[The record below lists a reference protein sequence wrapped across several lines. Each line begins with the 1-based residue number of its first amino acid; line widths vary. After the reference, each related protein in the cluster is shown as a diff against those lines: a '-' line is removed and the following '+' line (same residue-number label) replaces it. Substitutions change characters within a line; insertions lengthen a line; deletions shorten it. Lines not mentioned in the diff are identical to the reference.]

1 MSRKNHIIIARLKKK
16 GFSTE
21 MSKHIKLTFQ
31 HNGCDTQIR
40 TWVSHGKKEI
50 GDRLLSLMA
59 EQLHLSKQ
67 QFMEVID
74 CTVDGEAL
82 ILMYHEK
89 DLL

>member
-1 MSRKNHIIIARLKKK
+1 
-16 GFSTE
+16 

-50 GDRLLSLMA
+50 SDRLLSLMA

-67 QFMEVID
+67 QFMEAID
-74 CTVDGEAL
+74 CTVDEADL
-82 ILMYHEK
+82 IHLYNEL

>member
-1 MSRKNHIIIARLKKK
+1 MSRKNHTIVARLKKK
-16 GFSTE
+16 GFTSE

-67 QFMEVID
+67 QFMETID
-74 CTVDGEAL
+74 CTIDEADL
-82 ILMYHEK
+82 NSIYSGK

>member
-1 MSRKNHIIIARLKKK
+1 MSRKNHIIAAHLKKK
-16 GFSTE
+16 GFALE

-50 GDRLLSLMA
+50 GDRLLGIMA
-59 EQLHLSKQ
+59 EQLYLSKQ
-67 QFMEVID
+67 QFMELID
-74 CTVDGEAL
+74 CTIDEAEL
-82 ILMYHEK
+82 ILIYNEK

>member
-1 MSRKNHIIIARLKKK
+1 MSRKNHTIVARLKKK
-16 GFSTE
+16 GFASE
-21 MSKHIKLTFQ
+21 MSKHIKLTFR

-50 GDRLLSLMA
+50 SDRLLSIMA

-74 CTVDGEAL
+74 CTVDREAL
-82 ILMYHEK
+82 ILIYIEK
-89 DLL
+89 NLL

>member
-1 MSRKNHIIIARLKKK
+1 
-16 GFSTE
+16 

-31 HNGCDTQIR
+31 HNGCDTEIR

-67 QFMEVID
+67 QFIEAID
-74 CTVDGEAL
+74 CTVDEADL
-82 ILMYHEK
+82 IHLYNEL

>member
-1 MSRKNHIIIARLKKK
+1 
-16 GFSTE
+16 
-21 MSKHIKLTFQ
+21 
-31 HNGCDTQIR
+31 
-40 TWVSHGKKEI
+40 
-50 GDRLLSLMA
+50 MA

-67 QFMEVID
+67 QFMEAID

>member
-1 MSRKNHIIIARLKKK
+1 VSRKNHTIIARLKKK
-16 GFSTE
+16 GFSVE

-31 HNGCDTQIR
+31 HNGCDTEIR

-50 GDRLLSLMA
+50 GDRLLGLMA

-67 QFMEVID
+67 QFMETID
-74 CTVDGEAL
+74 CTVDEADL
-82 ILMYHEK
+82 NSIYSEK

>member
-1 MSRKNHIIIARLKKK
+1 VSRKNHTIVARLKKK
-16 GFSTE
+16 GFTSE

-67 QFMEVID
+67 QFMETID
-74 CTVDGEAL
+74 CTIDEADL
-82 ILMYHEK
+82 NSIYSGK

>member
-1 MSRKNHIIIARLKKK
+1 MSRKNHTIIARLKKK

-31 HNGCDTQIR
+31 HNGCDTEIR

-50 GDRLLSLMA
+50 GDRLLGLMA

-67 QFMEVID
+67 QFMEAID

-82 ILMYHEK
+82 ILMYHKK

>member
-1 MSRKNHIIIARLKKK
+1 
-16 GFSTE
+16 

-50 GDRLLSLMA
+50 GDRLLGIMA
-59 EQLHLSKQ
+59 EQLYLSKQ
-67 QFMEVID
+67 QFMELID
-74 CTVDGEAL
+74 CTIDEAEL
-82 ILMYHEK
+82 ILIYNEK

>member
-1 MSRKNHIIIARLKKK
+1 VSRKNHIIIARLKKK

-67 QFMEVID
+67 QFTEAID
-74 CTVDGEAL
+74 CRVDGEAL
-82 ILMYHEK
+82 ILIYDEL

>member
-67 QFMEVID
+67 QFMETID
-74 CTVDGEAL
+74 CTIDEADL
-82 ILMYHEK
+82 NSIYSGK

>member
-31 HNGCDTQIR
+31 HNGCDTEIR

-67 QFMEVID
+67 QFIEAID
-74 CTVDGEAL
+74 CTVDEADL
-82 ILMYHEK
+82 IHLYNEL